1 MLIQSKIYYFLAF
14 QSYNVIEV
22 IKMHKKLIA
31 VVDDEKHICELIQY
45 NLEQNGYRVE
55 TFDSG
60 EKLFDFLSTKT
71 PELFLLDI
79 MLPGMDGLDICK
91 TLRSREETKST
102 PIIMLTAKAEELD
115 RILGL
120 EIGADDYMTKPFSV
134 RELSARIKALFRR
147 TNYEVIPPED
157 EKIIRGKDI
166 TIHFGERQA
175 YKSHN
180 PLQLTLKEFEL
191 LYILMTNRGNVLTRD
206 VLLDKVWGYDYV
218 GETRT
223 VDVHIRNLRK
233 NIGDDNESY
242 IETVRGI
249 GYRFRK

>member
-1 MLIQSKIYYFLAF
+1 M
-14 QSYNVIEV
+14 EV
-22 IKMHKKLIA
+22 NSMHKKLIA

-45 NLEQNGYRVE
+45 NLEQNGYQVE
-55 TFDSG
+55 TFHSG
-60 EKLFDFLSTKT
+60 EKLFDFLLQKT

-79 MLPGMDGLDICK
+79 MLPGIDGLDICK
-91 TLRSREETKST
+91 TLRSTEETKNI
-102 PIIMLTAKAEELD
+102 PIIMLTAKTEELD
-115 RILGL
+115 RVLGL
-120 EIGADDYMTKPFSV
+120 EIGADDYITKPFSV

-147 TNYEVIPPED
+147 TNFEMIPLED
-157 EKIIRGKDI
+157 EKILRTKDLI
-166 TIHFGERQA
+166 LHLNERQI
-175 YKSHN
+175 YKDQQ

-191 LYILMTNRGNVLTRD
+191 LHILMANRGHVLSRD

-233 NIGDDNESY
+233 NIGDDNENY
-242 IETVRGI
+242 IETVRGV